1 MAWSVG
7 VRLQQEWNPEG
18 EEREKLA
25 TGRRAN
31 SSKEFFYKE
40 ERCSVMEGEV
50 KGGMFLCRWD
60 VPGRSLE
67 PCYRD
72 EYGWNLMSTRRG

>member
-1 MAWSVG
+1 M
-7 VRLQQEWNPEG
+7 RLRQEWNPEG

-40 ERCSVMEGEV
+40 ERFSVMEGEV
-50 KGGMFLCRWD
+50 KGGKKLRH
-60 VPGRSLE
+60 VPVQMGCSREIAGAML
-67 PCYRD
+67 
-72 EYGWNLMSTRRG
+72 